1 MNIPFERFKEII
13 DRFEIAKVAVLGD
26 IVADITIYGKPI
38 RLSREAPV
46 LIIRHDWEN
55 IQPGSGGNSVRNLA
69 SLGAKVKLIGIIGN
83 DNIGRTILNQFK
95 SIGVDIEGVIKVS
108 GRFTVTKTRIM
119 AGDDHTSKQQVI
131 RIDKEPNDPISKDI
145 EDKILF
151 NLGRAIDSCDALLI
165 SDYGYGMITKKV
177 LNLIKKIANEKIVVA
192 DSRYNISDFKEVD
205 MITPNEAEALEAIKN
220 RNKSQID
227 LLTIGN
233 RLLKKV
239 RSKAVLITRGNKG
252 MVLFESN
259 KSPKFI
265 PICGSDDITDVT
277 GAGDTVAAVAI
288 LSLIAG
294 GSHYESARL
303 ANYAGGVVVMKPGAA
318 TVTKEELFANI
329 KKDLNLNE

>member
-277 GAGDTVAAVAI
+277 GAGDTVIGVLAAVYASGASLYEAI
-288 LSLIAG
+288 EVSNISAG
-294 GSHYESARL
+294 IVIREVGTAAVSPKEVL
-303 ANYAGGVVVMKPGAA
+303 A
-318 TVTKEELFANI
+318 EL
-329 KKDLNLNE
+329 K